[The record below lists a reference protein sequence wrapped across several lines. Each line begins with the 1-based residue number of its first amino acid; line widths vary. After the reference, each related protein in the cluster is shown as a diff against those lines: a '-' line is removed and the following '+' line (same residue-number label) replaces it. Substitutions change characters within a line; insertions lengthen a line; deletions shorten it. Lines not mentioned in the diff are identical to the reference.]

1 YCLTALCCRYSLVEG
16 IEVTQIPTIVWG
28 LKGSDA
34 PMNCSHT
41 KGSGYFQ
48 MYWYRQLPGE
58 GMKQVAFTIPNSK
71 PEYSG
76 DFSEDKFSAK
86 KPVAES
92 GTSTL
97 TINQLTPNS
106 SAVYYCAASL
116 HSASD
121 LPLSSTKTSS
131 LVYCRLITPVL
142 TSHCI

>member
-1 YCLTALCCRYSLVEG
+1 YCLTALCCLVEG
-16 IEVTQIPTIVWG
+16 SEVTQIPTILWG
-28 LKGSDA
+28 PKDSVAL
-34 PMNCSHT
+34 MNCSHT
-41 KGSGYFQ
+41 KGPGYIQ

-86 KPVAES
+86 KTVAES
-92 GTSTL
+92 GSFTVK
-97 TINQLTPNS
+97 N

-121 LPLSSTKTSS
+121 LPLCSTKTSS
-131 LVYCRLITPVL
+131 PVYCRLITPVL
-142 TSHCI
+142 TSHCIRL